1 MVCLHT
7 GCPHPR
13 ILDAILTHGDL
24 REWRE
29 FLAWNDQERGNN
41 G

>member
-1 MVCLHT
+1 MVCMHT

-24 REWRE
+24 RGWNSFLTWWYRE
-29 FLAWNDQERGNN
+29 KDN